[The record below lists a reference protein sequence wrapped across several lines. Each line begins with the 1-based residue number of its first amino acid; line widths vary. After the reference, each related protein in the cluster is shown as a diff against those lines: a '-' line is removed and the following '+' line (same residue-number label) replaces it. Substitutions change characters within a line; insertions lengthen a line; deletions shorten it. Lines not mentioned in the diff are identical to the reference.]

1 MYFHDSCA
9 CISGACGQLPG
20 EHHPLLLPTSSSAFL
35 IPAARVVLSN
45 SEVNNYFQR
54 MKIEIKSIHCFSD
67 SKGAGFC
74 SCAVVVVRLFSRQS
88 RVSALCLSD
97 SKSMHSG
104 GISVLEVA
112 HGILG
117 VGLLTLL
124 QE

>member
-1 MYFHDSCA
+1 
-9 CISGACGQLPG
+9 
-20 EHHPLLLPTSSSAFL
+20 
-35 IPAARVVLSN
+35 
-45 SEVNNYFQR
+45 